1 MDVRIILEIYSKQKV
16 SKHIPTDF
24 PMSKISSFKNI
35 ENNHDVYRD
44 KDCMKQFCESLR
56 ECAMKIT
63 NFEKKKMMLLTKE
76 QQE

>member
-16 SKHIPTDF
+16 KKHIPTDF
-24 PMSKISSFKNI
+24 PMSKILSFKNI

-56 ECAMKIT
+56 EYAMKIT
-63 NFEKKKMMLLTKE
+63 NFKKKKNDVIH
-76 QQE
+76 